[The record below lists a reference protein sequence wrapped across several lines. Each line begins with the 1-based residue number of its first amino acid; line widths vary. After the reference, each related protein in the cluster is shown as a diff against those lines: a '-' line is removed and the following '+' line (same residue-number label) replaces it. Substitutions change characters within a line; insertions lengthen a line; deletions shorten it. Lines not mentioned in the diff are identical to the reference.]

1 MLFDTHCHVNDEAY
15 HTDRDEMLTR
25 AFAAGVDYLLCPGT
39 NLETSASAVAMAHK
53 YKQIYAAVG
62 YDPKVVA
69 IGEVGLDYYWPEP
82 ARELQQEVF
91 IEQVKMAVA
100 LDVPLDIHDRDAHG
114 DTVDILRKYG
124 KGSRGVFHCYS
135 GSMEMAKEVIKMGFY
150 LGFGGTT
157 VFPKSVKLKDI
168 VSKVPED
175 RILIETDCPYLTPPP
190 YRGRRNEPAYVRY
203 VADEIARLR
212 NTDTDTIQQLTLE
225 NGKRIFAIP

>member
-62 YDPKVVA
+62 YHPEEAVSATPEGFEQLRNWLVNDPKVVA

-124 KGSRGVFHCYS
+124 KGSRGVF
-135 GSMEMAKEVIKMGFY
+135 E
-150 LGFGGTT
+150 L
-157 VFPKSVKLKDI
+157 
-168 VSKVPED
+168 
-175 RILIETDCPYLTPPP
+175 
-190 YRGRRNEPAYVRY
+190 
-203 VADEIARLR
+203 
-212 NTDTDTIQQLTLE
+212 
-225 NGKRIFAIP
+225 